1 MRYEK
6 RGRGGWAE
14 EDIAALLTMALTRK
28 PWHLLRHATRL
39 TPHNAMHHHTTT
51 PQFTLGAGLGLRV
64 GVGVKLKLRVSVR
77 IMVRM
82 RVRVRVRVRVRIQ
95 RES

>member
-28 PWHLLRHATRL
+28 PWHVLRHATRL
-39 TPHNAMHHHTTT
+39 TPRNAMHHHTTT
-51 PQFTLGAGLGLRV
+51 PQFTLGAGLGFRV
-64 GVGVKLKLRVSVR
+64 G
-77 IMVRM
+77 
-82 RVRVRVRVRVRIQ
+82 VRVRVRI
-95 RES
+95 RVRV